1 MIKLDLQSRLPIYEQ
16 LKEQIVKLSM
26 LGVLPPHE
34 KLPSVRILA
43 REIGINPNT
52 VQKAYQDLERD
63 GIIYTVSG
71 KGSFVADSESSKAQI
86 RAKALLEVGQAT
98 RKALLS
104 GCGEAE
110 IVSAV
115 TTAIKEGRPHD

>member
-71 KGSFVADSESSKAQI
+71 KGSKAQI

-115 TTAIKEGRPHD
+115 TTAIKEGSPHD